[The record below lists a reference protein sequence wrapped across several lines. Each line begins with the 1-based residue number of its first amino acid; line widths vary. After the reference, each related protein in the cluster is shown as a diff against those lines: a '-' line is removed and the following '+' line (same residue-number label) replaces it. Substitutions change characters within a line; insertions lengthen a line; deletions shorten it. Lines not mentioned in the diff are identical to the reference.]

1 MKEVRGVLNRI
12 RRSAEKRRQDHG
24 ATAVEYALMAAM
36 IAMVIIAAVI
46 VLGTSLSS
54 IFDDAS
60 TRI

>member
-12 RRSAEKRRQDHG
+12 RRSTENLRQDHG

-54 IFDDAS
+54 IFDAAG
-60 TRI
+60 TGI